1 MAVSGLTL
9 GPPAA
14 ADTLSYPYEVSSSPS
29 MAFDWTTPNPVALTV
44 GNTDDGLGTVL
55 LPFRVNIF
63 GHEYPQ
69 NSPVTVSTN
78 GTFQFG
84 SSSTAYANTALPTAS
99 FSGPTLLPFWDD
111 FEVTPTGQGEG
122 IWWGTSGTTPNR
134 TFAVKWRGYL
144 HSSNPKRRI
153 EFNFVTYEITASTF
167 VFSYFRAP
175 DDPMADGRTATIGIQ
190 EGGSTGQY
198 AQFSY
203 NAPLLTPGLGIMFT
217 SKSPA
222 NSVSPLVTGP
232 TAEGQ
237 TLSATSG
244 TWTPAGAMAYS
255 YKWERCV
262 QIECYTYSDIP
273 GATNATYRLQAGD
286 VGKKVF
292 VAVKAS
298 NGWGPAHRVGLRL
311 PGGSGDG
318 GQAGQP
324 DGAGDQ
330 RDTGGGVDAVGDER
344 DVVGVADAVRVRVV
358 AVPPAGRGRVRPVED
373 RRGGGQHVRADGGG
387 ADRERL
393 REGDRHE
400 RGRVDVHGRDRRGAG
415 DGGQAGEPDGAGGQR
430 DGGGRVHCV
439 GDERVLVGVAH
450 AVRVRVVAVHSHG
463 WGRLRSVADRRRGGE
478 HVRPDHGGADRDGV
492 REGDGHQRGRV
503 GVSGVKQCGSGD
515 GGQAGEPDRAG
526 RQRDTSSGVDAVGD
540 ERDLVGVADAVRVR
554 VVAVH
559 PDRRG
564 RVHAVQDRRGGDRRV
579 RPDGGGADRDGVCEG
594 DRHQRGRVGVSGLEQ
609 RRSGDRP
616 GCDRAATGR

>member
-1 MAVSGLTL
+1 MAVPIAAGLMAVTGLTL
-9 GPPAA
+9 VQPAA

-144 HSSNPKRRI
+144 HNSNPKRRI

-175 DDPMADGRTATIGIQ
+175 DDPMADGLTATIGIQ
-190 EGGSTGQY
+190 EGGDRPANTRSSATT
-198 AQFSY
+198 
-203 NAPLLTPGLGIMFT
+203 APLLTPGLGIMFT
-217 SKSPA
+217 STFPA

-292 VAVKAS
+292 VAVKAR
-298 NGWGPAHRVGLRL
+298 NGWGWADDWAFSPSVGPVTLGKPVNLTAPVLSGTPAVGSTVSVTNGTWTGSPTSYAYEWWRCIPSGGGGCTSSKIAGAASNTYVLTSAELTGTVYVNVTATNGIGSDSAMSNSVGPVTVAKPVNLTAPVLSGTPLVGSTVSVTNGTWSGSPTSYAYEWWRCI
-311 PGGSGDG
+311 PSGGSGCTPSTIAGAASNTYVLTAAELTGTVYVKVTATNG
-318 GQAGQP
+318 GGSASAMSNDVGP
-324 DGAGDQ
+324 VTMVAKPVNLTAPVLTGDAA
-330 RDTGGGVDAVGDER
+330 GGVDG
-344 DVVGVADAVRVRVV
+344 
-358 AVPPAGRGRVRPVED
+358 
-373 RRGGGQHVRADGGG
+373 
-387 ADRERL
+387 
-393 REGDRHE
+393 
-400 RGRVDVHGRDRRGAG
+400 
-415 DGGQAGEPDGAGGQR
+415 
-430 DGGGRVHCV
+430 
-439 GDERVLVGVAH
+439 
-450 AVRVRVVAVHSHG
+450 
-463 WGRLRSVADRRRGGE
+463 
-478 HVRPDHGGADRDGV
+478 
-492 REGDGHQRGRV
+492 
-503 GVSGVKQCGSGD
+503 
-515 GGQAGEPDRAG
+515 
-526 RQRDTSSGVDAVGD
+526 VGD
-540 ERDLVGVADAVRVR
+540 ERDLVGVSDELRV
-554 VVAVH
+554 
-559 PDRRG
+559 
-564 RVHAVQDRRGGDRRV
+564 
-579 RPDGGGADRDGVCEG
+579 
-594 DRHQRGRVGVSGLEQ
+594 
-609 RRSGDRP
+609 
-616 GCDRAATGR
+616 